1 MSEQPEPMVAAQEND
16 VQRAAWRALP
26 GRLFG
31 LLLSLDTF
39 FVGVFL
45 ALVVLNQ
52 RRTVLFTAFD
62 LDLEANAPS
71 GYSAFQLFLVA
82 IGFLVLGSRLIPER
96 RRAAMLRPLWR
107 VLGVGFTLIALDEV
121 GKIHERMPIWRL
133 RVFNVGRIDPW
144 MTMYSVIAVV
154 LAVLLFKQVLLAW
167 REWRPQ
173 MMLFL
178 LGIGV
183 LGAGAL
189 GLEGVQIIMKWQG
202 PMRYF
207 EVAAEEGLE
216 MLGASIL
223 ALAVYRVLSVVMTS
237 DSESGVGPS

>member
-1 MSEQPEPMVAAQEND
+1 MSEQPESMVAAEKTD
-16 VQRAAWRALP
+16 SQRAAWRALP
-26 GRLFG
+26 GRLFA
-31 LLLSLDTF
+31 LLLSFDAF
-39 FVGVFL
+39 FVAVFL
-45 ALVVLNQ
+45 ALVVLNL

-96 RRAAMLRPLWR
+96 RRAAILRPLWR
-107 VLGVGFTLIALDEV
+107 VLGVGFALIALDEV

-133 RVFNVGRIDPW
+133 RVFNIGRIDPW

-154 LAVLLFKQVLLAW
+154 LAVLLFKQVMLAW
-167 REWRPQ
+167 REWRGE

-183 LGAGAL
+183 LGTGAL
-189 GLEGVQIIMKWQG
+189 VLEGVQIVMRWQG
-202 PMRYF
+202 PARYF

-223 ALAVYRVLSVVMTS
+223 ALAAYRILSAVMSS
-237 DSESGVGPS
+237 DPDATETG